1 MKLVRGAYLHTD
13 PRHLIHNTK
22 EDTDYAYNDAIRLLV
37 TGSPAPKPIRAS
49 FYHEPMARLLP
60 EGIGKADLVVA
71 SHNRESIELA
81 LGLRHQELA
90 LDLKRREWA
99 SRLAR
104 ESDDFHDPDDFI
116 PDIGVGEL
124 TCAQLMGMADELS
137 LDILSKSDGQDIKVY
152 KYAVWGT
159 TQECVKYL
167 VRRAEENR
175 DAVSRTSENMAAC
188 MKEIRRRMGFAG
200 V

>member
-1 MKLVRGAYLHTD
+1 VKLVRGAYLYTD

-22 EDTDYAYNDAIRLLV
+22 EDTDHAYDDTIRLLL
-37 TGSPAPKPIRAS
+37 TGSPAPAS
-49 FYHEPMARLLP
+49 FYDEPMARLLP

-81 LGLRHQELA
+81 LGLRRQ
-90 LDLKRREWA
+90 EWA
-99 SRLAR
+99 LSPQR
-104 ESDDFHDPDDFI
+104 ELGVPIHNPHNFTLG
-116 PDIGVGEL
+116 IGVGEL

-137 LDILSKSDGQDIKVY
+137 LDLLSKSDGQDIKVY

-167 VRRAEENR
+167 VRRAEENK

-188 MKEIRRRMGFAG
+188 MKEIRRRVGFAEA
-200 V
+200 

>member
-1 MKLVRGAYLHTD
+1 LHTD
-13 PRHLIHNTK
+13 PRHLIHDTK
-22 EDTDYAYNDAIRLLV
+22 EDTDHAYDDTIRLLL
-37 TGSPAPKPIRAS
+37 TGSPAPKPVRAS
-49 FYHEPMARLLP
+49 FYDELMARLLP

-71 SHNRESIELA
+71 SHNRESI
-81 LGLRHQELA
+81 QLA
-90 LDLKRREWA
+90 LDLRRQ
-99 SRLAR
+99 SGKPIDKPD
-104 ESDDFHDPDDFI
+104 ESI

-137 LDILSKSDGQDIKVY
+137 FDLLSKSDGQDIKVY

-167 VRRAEENR
+167 VRRAEENK

-188 MKEIRRRMGFAG
+188 MKEIRRRMGLAG
-200 V
+200 A

>member
-22 EDTDYAYNDAIRLLV
+22 EDTDRAYDDTIRLLL
-37 TGSPAPKPIRAS
+37 TGSPTPKPVRAS
-49 FYHEPMARLLP
+49 FYDEPMARLLP

-81 LGLRHQELA
+81 LS
-90 LDLKRREWA
+90 LKREFGA
-99 SRLAR
+99 PI
-104 ESDDFHDPDDFI
+104 DDPHNPTLG
-116 PDIGVGEL
+116 IGVGEL

-137 LDILSKSDGQDIKVY
+137 FDLLSKSDGQDVKVY

-159 TQECVKYL
+159 THECVRYL
-167 VRRAEENR
+167 VRRAEENK

-188 MKEIRRRMGFAG
+188 MKEIRRRVGFAG
-200 V
+200 S